1 MEYNWIVE
9 FFLVAVFLLSLL
21 LLNHSCDPNIFTTI
35 IDSNRI
41 AVLANLPIKTSLQFF
56 IENSSQFY
64 SSDMKNYQELQIMSE
79 TKKAWENYW
88 NWKLWSRVKS
98 ECRQPLNVPAGKNN
112 STQWRRSQESQYD
125 MQAHQQDLPGFS
137 ISAKVWK
144 KHDNIV
150 KKLCDFSWRQCEIM
164 CYPVIQDIVSLI
176 LNLPVEISINLGNEK
191 RIFNV
196 NWPDRIVRSSL
207 FTISM

>member
-79 TKKAWENYW
+79 TKKAWENYL
-88 NWKLWSRVKS
+88 NWKLWSRVNVDSRWMFQLEKIIQRSGEEVRKVNMTCKHINKISQVSALVQRCEKNMTTLWKS
-98 ECRQPLNVPAGKNN
+98 CVTLFDDSV
-112 STQWRRSQESQYD
+112 
-125 MQAHQQDLPGFS
+125 
-137 ISAKVWK
+137 
-144 KHDNIV
+144 
-150 KKLCDFSWRQCEIM
+150 KLCA
-164 CYPVIQDIVSLI
+164 I
-176 LNLPVEISINLGNEK
+176 LSFK
-191 RIFNV
+191 T
-196 NWPDRIVRSSL
+196 SSHSYWTCPL
-207 FTISM
+207 K